1 MPEEKDSD
9 NEINNDKKEYIN
21 DEINPRTLRWN
32 IDDDKILK
40 EWVDKSA
47 CFKWLHEKSYKV
59 YKKQYLRLMI
69 PVIIISTLTGAANFA
84 LERIPDPTY
93 QGYASLIVGAFNIV
107 AAIISTISQF
117 LKTAELKEGHN
128 IATRSWD
135 KFNRSIKL
143 ELQKDPN
150 ERTTKRDLFNYSMKE
165 YDRLV
170 ELSPDIPNNVIEE
183 FKNTYKNTIDLIK
196 PEITGQIISS
206 KIYEKTHLN
215 NIETISLESASID
228 QETIIKNNFIDKF
241 KQKYLRM
248 PTQDE
253 IYDFMELNRISIV

>member
-1 MPEEKDSD
+1 MTEDINHVEENLHLMK
-9 NEINNDKKEYIN
+9 
-21 DEINPRTLRWN
+21 WN
-32 IDDDKILK
+32 IDDDRILK

-59 YKKQYLRLMI
+59 YKRQYLRLMI

-84 LERIPDPTY
+84 LQRIPDPVY
-93 QGYASLIVGAFNIV
+93 QGYASLVVGAFNII
-107 AAIISTISQF
+107 AAIISTIAQF

-150 ERTTKRDLFNYSMKE
+150 ERTNKRDLFTYSMKE

-170 ELSPDIPNNVIEE
+170 ELSPDIPTKVITE
-183 FKNTYKNTIDLIK
+183 FRSVYKNSIDLIK

-206 KIYEKTHLN
+206 KIYEKTFIPDN
-215 NIETISLESASID
+215 ESITIYSTKEDETS
-228 QETIIKNNFIDKF
+228 QIKHDFTDKF
-241 KQKYLRM
+241 KQKYGRM
-248 PTQDE
+248 PTIDE
-253 IYDFMELNRISIV
+253 INDFVELNNSELNNSELESVI